1 LRTLAVVIIIFFHAG
16 VSGWGNSFI
25 ALDLFFVLSGFLVTN
40 VVLTEVDSTG
50 TLRLGRYYARRVRRL
65 LPAAVVAI
73 VVTCGVFLL
82 VAGPTERLERVR
94 HSQAA
99 LVYLANWQFIAEAG
113 DYFAGDMLSSP
124 FMHYWSL
131 SIEE

>member
-1 LRTLAVVIIIFFHAG
+1 
-16 VSGWGNSFI
+16 
-25 ALDLFFVLSGFLVTN
+25 
-40 VVLTEVDSTG
+40 
-50 TLRLGRYYARRVRRL
+50 LRLGRYYARRVRRL

-82 VAGPTERLERVR
+82 VAGQTERLELVR
-94 HSQAA
+94 HAQAA

-113 DYFAGDMLSSP
+113 DYFAGDMRSSP

-131 SIEE
+131 SIEEQFYIIFPLLVLGVHKLFPGRARALLVAFGAVAAVSVASQLYWGAVDPN